1 MIILE
6 DVYKRYHTPQGRR
19 KWVLKG
25 ISFTIPKNCNVAL
38 IGANGAGKSTLLRL
52 IGGMDEPTRGSVAS
66 RLVVGTER
74 RNDRPSKRQVFV
86 SAVREG

>member
-6 DVYKRYHTPQGRR
+6 DVYKRYHTPQGLR

-25 ISFTIPKNCNVAL
+25 ISVTIPKNCNVAL

-52 IGGMDEPTRGSVAS
+52 IGGMDEPTKGRVERHCGYPGPWACRG
-66 RLVVGTER
+66 
-74 RNDRPSKRQVFV
+74 DRK
-86 SAVREG
+86 EE